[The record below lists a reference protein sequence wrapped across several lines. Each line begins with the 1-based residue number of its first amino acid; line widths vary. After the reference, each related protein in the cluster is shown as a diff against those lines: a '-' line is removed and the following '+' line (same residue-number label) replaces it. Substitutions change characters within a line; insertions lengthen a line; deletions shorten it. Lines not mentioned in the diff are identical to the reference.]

1 MAASSDSKWLLEI
14 HKITQ
19 SVQTGLGGIQ
29 WLTDR
34 HPDTLPHGD
43 LSWAST
49 AIYSAIVPFS
59 ILQLGVVTLRQCMNY
74 SFPNFTEHP

>member
-29 WLTDR
+29 WPT
-34 HPDTLPHGD
+34 DTLIPHGD

-49 AIYSAIVPFS
+49 AIYSAVVPFS

-74 SFPNFTEHP
+74 SFLNFTEHP

>member
-29 WLTDR
+29 WLTD
-34 HPDTLPHGD
+34 TLIRYHMGTF
-43 LSWAST
+43 LGQAQQF
-49 AIYSAIVPFS
+49 IVQLCHSVFS
-59 ILQLGVVTLRQCMNY
+59 
-74 SFPNFTEHP
+74 S